1 MKERS
6 FEQILEEMND
16 SVNKPNHYCGEY
28 GLESIDV
35 IRNFAGN
42 LIGVQG
48 FYWGNAIKYLC
59 RFQKKNGLED
69 LDKAKK
75 YLEWLIE
82 DLKTSHEQECQHERL
97 HEKSDGSLPS
107 TIAIADSW

>member
-42 LIGVQG
+42 LKGVQ
-48 FYWGNAIKYLC
+48 
-59 RFQKKNGLED
+59 
-69 LDKAKK
+69 
-75 YLEWLIE
+75 
-82 DLKTSHEQECQHERL
+82 
-97 HEKSDGSLPS
+97 
-107 TIAIADSW
+107 

>member
-42 LIGVQG
+42 LKGVQG
-48 FYWGNAIKYLC
+48 FYWGMLSSIYVDS
-59 RFQKKNGLED
+59 RRRTGL
-69 LDKAKK
+69 KI
-75 YLEWLIE
+75 WI
-82 DLKTSHEQECQHERL
+82 RL
-97 HEKSDGSLPS
+97 RNILNGSLR
-107 TIAIADSW
+107 I

>member
-35 IRNFAGN
+35 IRNF
-42 LIGVQG
+42 
-48 FYWGNAIKYLC
+48 
-59 RFQKKNGLED
+59 LED

-82 DLKTSHEQECQHERL
+82 DLKTSHEQE
-97 HEKSDGSLPS
+97 
-107 TIAIADSW
+107 

>member
-42 LIGVQG
+42 LKGVQG
-48 FYWGNAIKYLC
+48 FYWEMLSSIYVDS
-59 RFQKKNGLED
+59 RRRMGL
-69 LDKAKK
+69 KI
-75 YLEWLIE
+75 WI
-82 DLKTSHEQECQHERL
+82 RL
-97 HEKSDGSLPS
+97 RNILNGSLR
-107 TIAIADSW
+107 I

>member
-42 LIGVQG
+42 LKGVQG

-59 RFQKKNGLED
+59 RFQNRKPERSSGL
-69 LDKAKK
+69 LLGKC
-75 YLEWLIE
+75 YQI
-82 DLKTSHEQECQHERL
+82 
-97 HEKSDGSLPS
+97 SL
-107 TIAIADSW
+107 

>member
-35 IRNFAGN
+35 IRNF
-42 LIGVQG
+42 
-48 FYWGNAIKYLC
+48 C
-59 RFQKKNGLED
+59 RKPERSSGILLGKCYQISLSIPEEERFED

-82 DLKTSHEQECQHERL
+82 DLKNNHEQAGIIRQE
-97 HEKSDGSLPS
+97 
-107 TIAIADSW
+107 